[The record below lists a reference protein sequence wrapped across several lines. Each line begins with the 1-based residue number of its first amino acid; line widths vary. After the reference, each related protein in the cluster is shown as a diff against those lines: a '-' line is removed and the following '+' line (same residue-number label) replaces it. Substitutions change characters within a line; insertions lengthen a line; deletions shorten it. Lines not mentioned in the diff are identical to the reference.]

1 MCFSHFL
8 PLLWQVQPPAHTKKK
23 KEKKSTDLARSGV
36 MRWMSGVFAAERH
49 IGECRCADYR
59 EGVCFRERG
68 SEAKERASSAERK
81 DVRIS
86 KH

>member
-1 MCFSHFL
+1 MCVFHISFLSSGRSSHL
-8 PLLWQVQPPAHTKKK
+8 HTLKK

-59 EGVCFRERG
+59 EGVCFRETG